1 MYKFKLSSG
10 PLFLTLVLLAACAP
24 AEQSLTLQILGAGS
38 VILFVEETPVHQCT
52 APSCSFSFPEKTA
65 VLLEPVPDPGQY
77 FQGWAGDC
85 DGYDS
90 CLLQLDTAMQATAS
104 FEPIE
109 GSFDAELGEEVVALP
124 PGGENRLHVLI
135 NASEDFNVPEY
146 AFRVELTSPLIGD
159 AVDQV
164 QAWLLPPT
172 AGSGELV
179 VALQAGPSAPLWT
192 SLPVEVRV
200 GPPGM
205 EQELTFLLAIT
216 ECTGGC
222 DAN

>member
-1 MYKFKLSSG
+1 MKKFLAIT
-10 PLFLTLVLLAACAP
+10 LLLALVLFVACTP
-24 AEQSLTLQILGAGS
+24 AERTLTVRVQGAGA
-38 VILFVEETPVHQCT
+38 VALTVGDTPAGRCD
-52 APSCSFSFPEKTA
+52 ASSCSFSFPAGTQ
-65 VLLEPVPDPGQY
+65 VGLEPLPGAGQ
-77 FQGWAGDC
+77 FFRGWEGAC
-85 DGYDS
+85 SGYAS
-90 CLLQLDTAMQATAS
+90 CLLRLDEDAQTTAS

-109 GSFDAELGEEVVALP
+109 GSFAAELGEEVVALP